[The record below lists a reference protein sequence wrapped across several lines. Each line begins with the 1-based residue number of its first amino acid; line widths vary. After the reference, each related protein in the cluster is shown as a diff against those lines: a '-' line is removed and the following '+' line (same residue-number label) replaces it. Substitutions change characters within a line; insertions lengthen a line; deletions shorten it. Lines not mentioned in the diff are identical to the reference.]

1 MMTAEEAALEMA
13 KRAEDQLTE
22 AERLLANGGGESDF
36 AMVIALGDAWTRL
49 SMAYNAIATSH
60 ALSRDASR
68 DAVMRDVTCDETSR
82 RDSFKDENSVPSAT
96 GPGRHAHSKKVP
108 GGGG

>member
-49 SMAYNAIATSH
+49 SMAYNAIASSH
-60 ALSRDASR
+60 APSR
-68 DAVMRDVTCDETSR
+68 DAVMRDVTCDET
-82 RDSFKDENSVPSAT
+82 
-96 GPGRHAHSKKVP
+96 
-108 GGGG
+108 

>member
-36 AMVIALGDAWTRL
+36 AMVVALGDAWTRL
-49 SMAYNAIATSH
+49 SMAYNAIA
-60 ALSRDASR
+60 ASRDASR
-68 DAVMRDVTCDETSR
+68 DAVMRGVTCDET
-82 RDSFKDENSVPSAT
+82 
-96 GPGRHAHSKKVP
+96 
-108 GGGG
+108 